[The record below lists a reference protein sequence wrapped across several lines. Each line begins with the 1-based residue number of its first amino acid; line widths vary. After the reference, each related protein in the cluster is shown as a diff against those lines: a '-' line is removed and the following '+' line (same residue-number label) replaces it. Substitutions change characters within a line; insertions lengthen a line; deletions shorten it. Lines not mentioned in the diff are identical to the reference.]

1 MRSLII
7 ALFIAIIV
15 SSIFI
20 PGTAAQSGRRTQ
32 KDSISKPAAQSE
44 PQPKS
49 ADAESK
55 REDSQDADAVKLGTT
70 LVTVPVIA
78 SDHNGIYITDLKK
91 EDFTL
96 NEDGIKQEIVFFATI
111 KEPFHVVLMLDTSA
125 SAQEQLG
132 EIQRA
137 AIAFVEQLQ
146 PADRVKVISFD
157 DEVRDLIAFTA
168 DRAALSTAIR
178 STRPGKGTKLY
189 DAVRIALGS
198 LRPIQGRKAIVLFT
212 DGVDWHS
219 DSTGYEDNIRAVEES
234 GVIVYPVRYDTRAE
248 TEALLRR
255 QEQGGQTPDL
265 GVILGGPPIGTTPP
279 TTSGGDNP
287 IPRTGGQK
295 NPLELPLPPVI
306 NPPRTGRYPDN
317 RYPDDRFPGGRN
329 PTGRYP
335 DDQYPDNRYPDNRS
349 PDRRYPDNRR
359 GQRDDSTS
367 VMLDGL
373 YKIADSYLNDLANRS
388 GGKLHRADT
397 LVSLP
402 AAFAQIAAELRTQY
416 SLGYY
421 PANPARDDK
430 YRKIQV
436 RVNRKNV
443 VIRARPGYRAST
455 GV

>member
-7 ALFIAIIV
+7 ALFVSVIV
-15 SSIFI
+15 ASMLTTGS
-20 PGTAAQSGRRTQ
+20 AAQSGRRTQ
-32 KDSISKPAAQSE
+32 KDPVNKPAAQSE
-44 PQPKS
+44 AQPKT

-55 REDSQDADAVKLGTT
+55 RDDSQDADAIKLGTT

-78 SDHNGIYITDLKK
+78 SDRNGLYIPDLKK

-96 NEDGIKQEIVFFATI
+96 NEDGVKQEIVFFATI

-137 AIAFVEQLQ
+137 ASAFVEQLQ

-157 DEVRDLIAFTA
+157 DEVRDLIQFTS
-168 DRAALSTAIR
+168 DRAALGGAIR

-189 DAVRIALGS
+189 DAMRVALGA
-198 LRPIQGRKAIVLFT
+198 LRAVRGRKAIVIFT
-212 DGVDWHS
+212 DGVDWRS
-219 DSTGYEDNIRAVEES
+219 DSTSYDDNIRAVEES
-234 GVIVYPVRYDTRAE
+234 GVIVYPIRYNTRPE
-248 TEALLRR
+248 TEAMLRR
-255 QEQGGQTPDL
+255 QQQGGQPADL
-265 GVILGGPPIGTTPP
+265 GVIFGGPPPGTTPP
-279 TTSGGDNP
+279 TTPGGDNP

-306 NPPRTGRYPDN
+306 NPPRTGRYPDS
-317 RYPDDRFPGGRN
+317 RYPDDRYPGGRSPN
-329 PTGRYP
+329 GRS
-335 DDQYPDNRYPDNRS
+335 DDTFPDNRYPDS
-349 PDRRYPDNRR
+349 RYPDSRR
-359 GQRDDSTS
+359 APRDDSVS

-373 YKIADSYLNDLANRS
+373 YKIADGYLNDLANRS
-388 GGKLHRADT
+388 GGKLQRADS

-421 PANPARDDK
+421 PANTAREDK

-436 RVNRKNV
+436 RLNRKNV
-443 VIRARPGYRAST
+443 VIRARPGYRVSN
-455 GV
+455 GG